1 MEKNLTRLTLL
12 QTSITL
18 AISNSISFSFSSS
31 QDYSLVKYVTLNV
44 MQNKWIDGLIQ
55 REMQFVQVLFHL
67 RV

>member
-1 MEKNLTRLTLL
+1 MEKQLTRLTLL